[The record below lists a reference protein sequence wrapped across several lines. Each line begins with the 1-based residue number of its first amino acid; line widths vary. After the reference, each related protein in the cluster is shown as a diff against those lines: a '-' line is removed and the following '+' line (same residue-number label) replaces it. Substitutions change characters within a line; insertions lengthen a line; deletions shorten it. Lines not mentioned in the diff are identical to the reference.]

1 MSRFP
6 RIDSPCPLSPNEQ
19 RAIDGHCSRC
29 DKQVHALDA
38 LNEDERRALLAAA
51 TGPICV
57 SYRVATPRKVGR
69 FGAAIAATLIGT
81 GAATA
86 AYASD
91 ADPTASALPPP
102 PAQSGPSWAQAHTEE
117 DSEKEQELDRVF
129 IVGGINDPQDA
140 KFEEDTSLPALPIR
154 AAEPQRSPVEQ
165 TSVFPEDELVELVDV
180 VSVGGISDP
189 NDAQWVEADDALQSL
204 PELPMIA
211 AHGDSAPKGEG
222 P

>member
-6 RIDSPCPLSPNEQ
+6 RIDSPCPLTQDEQ

-102 PAQSGPSWAQAHTEE
+102 PAQSGPSWAQTHVD
-117 DSEKEQELDRVF
+117 DSLALGDDIVF
-129 IVGGINDPQDA
+129 VGGINDPQDA
-140 KFEEDTSLPALPIR
+140 QFAEDTSIPALPMR
-154 AAEPQRSPVEQ
+154 APERQHSPVEQ
-165 TSVFPEDELVELVDV
+165 DSVVRGEVELDFLAVI
-180 VSVGGISDP
+180 GGGVSDP
-189 NDAQWVEADDALQSL
+189 ADAQWVEADAARDAL
-204 PELPMIA
+204 PDLPMIA
-211 AHGDSAPKGEG
+211 AHSDTAPKGEG

>member
-6 RIDSPCPLSPNEQ
+6 LIDSPCPLSQEEQ
-19 RAIDGHCSRC
+19 RAIDGHCGRC
-29 DKQVHALDA
+29 DKHVHKLDA
-38 LNEDERRALLAAA
+38 LSEDERRALLTAA

-57 SYRVATPRKVGR
+57 SYRVPTPRKVGR

-102 PAQSGPSWAQAHTEE
+102 PAQNGPSWAQTHVDEP
-117 DSEKEQELDRVF
+117 LDLGDDEVL
-129 IVGGINDPQDA
+129 ILGGIDDPQDA
-140 KFEEDTSLPALPIR
+140 QFAEDTSTPALPMR
-154 AAEPQRSPVEQ
+154 APEPQRSPVEQ
-165 TSVFPEDELVELVDV
+165 DTIVPGEEELDFVTI
-180 VSVGGISDP
+180 VGGGVSDP
-189 NDAQWVEADDALQSL
+189 ADAQWVEADAARDAL
-204 PELPMIA
+204 PDLPMVA
-211 AHGDSAPKGEG
+211 AHGDSASKSEG

>member
-6 RIDSPCPLSPNEQ
+6 RIDSPCPLTQDEQ

-29 DKQVHALDA
+29 DKHVHALDA

-102 PAQSGPSWAQAHTEE
+102 PAQSGPSWAQAHVDETL
-117 DSEKEQELDRVF
+117 DKEQELDRVF

-140 KFEEDTSLPALPIR
+140 QFAEDMSIPALPMR
-154 AAEPQRSPVEQ
+154 APEPQHSPVEQ
-165 TSVFPEDELVELVDV
+165 DSVVPGEEVLDIVTVI
-180 VSVGGISDP
+180 GGGVSDP
-189 NDAQWVEADDALQSL
+189 GDAQWVEADEARDAL
-204 PELPMIA
+204 PDLPMIV
-211 AHGDSAPKGEG
+211 AHSDTAPKGEG